1 MRQKVEEN
9 FGTLGATTIALL
21 FVVAYSFWGMTVLN
35 NERASH
41 AVAGQEQNLAI
52 K

>member
-1 MRQKVEEN
+1 MRRRVEEN
-9 FGTLGATTIALL
+9 FGTLGATTIALV

-35 NERASH
+35 NEQANH
-41 AVAGQEQNLAI
+41 AVAGQEQNLAV